1 MSTPIQGF
9 SKLSKEEKIDWVSQ
23 TFTQGDP
30 ETKSLLTQYWH
41 EDKTLQKLHDEFIEN
56 PEIIVTQRSTRVTTH
71 SGEVGFPGGKW
82 EEGDNNLYETS
93 LRESNEE
100 MSLNGEDVT
109 MLGKLDYLISR
120 HKIEV
125 NPFIATVDKPQDLEA
140 NEEIQEIFTVPLSFL
155 LDPKNIKRESIERQ
169 GSVWEVPTWS
179 LKNQKIW
186 GLTAMITV
194 NFLNVCFDAN
204 IEILE
209 G

>member
-1 MSTPIQGF
+1 MIEDIKY
-9 SKLSKEEKIDWVSQ
+9 KLNSSNSEKPSGRPQASVLIAILNYGEYIES
-23 TFTQGDP
+23 P
-30 ETKSLLTQYWH
+30 ELIY
-41 EDKTLQKLHDEFIEN
+41 
-56 PEIIVTQRSTRVTTH
+56 TQRSSHLSTH
-71 SGEVGFPGGKW
+71 SGEVSFPGGKT
-82 EEGDNNLYETS
+82 EDGDASLFNTA
-93 LRESNEE
+93 LRESYEE
-100 MSLNGEDVT
+100 MSLKGEDVT

-125 NPFIATVDKPQDLEA
+125 NPFIATVDKAQDLQA

-186 GLTAMITV
+186 GLTAMITI

>member
-1 MSTPIQGF
+1 MIEEIKY
-9 SKLSKEEKIDWVSQ
+9 KLNSSNSEKPSGRPQASVLIAILNYGEYIES
-23 TFTQGDP
+23 P
-30 ETKSLLTQYWH
+30 ELIY
-41 EDKTLQKLHDEFIEN
+41 
-56 PEIIVTQRSTRVTTH
+56 TQRSGHLSTH
-71 SGEVGFPGGKW
+71 SGEVSFPGGKA
-82 EEGDNNLYETS
+82 EDGDASLFDTA

-125 NPFIATVDKPQDLEA
+125 NPFIATVDKAQDLEA

-169 GSVWEVPTWS
+169 GSVWEVPTWT

>member
-1 MSTPIQGF
+1 MIEEIKY
-9 SKLSKEEKIDWVSQ
+9 KLNSSNSEKPSGRPQASVLIAILNYGEYIES
-23 TFTQGDP
+23 P
-30 ETKSLLTQYWH
+30 ELIY
-41 EDKTLQKLHDEFIEN
+41 
-56 PEIIVTQRSTRVTTH
+56 TQRSSHLSTH
-71 SGEVGFPGGKW
+71 SGEVSFPGGKA
-82 EEGDNNLYETS
+82 EDGDASLFDTA

-125 NPFIATVDKPQDLEA
+125 NPFIATVDKAQDLEA

>member
-1 MSTPIQGF
+1 MIEEIKY
-9 SKLSKEEKIDWVSQ
+9 KLNSSNSEKPSGRPQASVLIAILNYGEYIKS
-23 TFTQGDP
+23 P
-30 ETKSLLTQYWH
+30 ELIY
-41 EDKTLQKLHDEFIEN
+41 
-56 PEIIVTQRSTRVTTH
+56 TQRSSHLSTH
-71 SGEVGFPGGKW
+71 SGEVSFPGGKT
-82 EEGDNNLYETS
+82 EDGDSSLFDTA

-100 MSLNGEDVT
+100 MSLNRADVK

-125 NPFIATVDKPQDLEA
+125 NPFIATVDKAQNLQP

-155 LDPKNIKRESIERQ
+155 LDPSNIKRESIERQ
-169 GSVWEVPTWS
+169 GSVWEVPTWK

-194 NFLNVCFDAN
+194 NFLNICFDAN

>member
-1 MSTPIQGF
+1 MIEEIKY
-9 SKLSKEEKIDWVSQ
+9 KLNSGNSEKPSGRPQASVLIAILNYGEYIKS
-23 TFTQGDP
+23 P
-30 ETKSLLTQYWH
+30 ELIY
-41 EDKTLQKLHDEFIEN
+41 
-56 PEIIVTQRSTRVTTH
+56 TQRSSHLSTH
-71 SGEVGFPGGKW
+71 SGEVSFPGGKT
-82 EEGDNNLYETS
+82 EDGDLSLFDTA

-100 MSLNGEDVT
+100 MSLNRADVT

-125 NPFIATVDKPQDLEA
+125 NPFIATVDKAQNLQP

-155 LDPKNIKRESIERQ
+155 LDPNNIKRESIERQ
-169 GSVWEVPTWS
+169 GSVWEVPTWK
-179 LKNQKIW
+179 LKDQKIW

-194 NFLNVCFDAN
+194 NFLNICFDAN

>member
-1 MSTPIQGF
+1 MIEEIKY
-9 SKLSKEEKIDWVSQ
+9 KLNSSNSEKPSGRPQASVLIAILNYGEYIES
-23 TFTQGDP
+23 P
-30 ETKSLLTQYWH
+30 ELIY
-41 EDKTLQKLHDEFIEN
+41 
-56 PEIIVTQRSTRVTTH
+56 TQRSGHLSTH
-71 SGEVGFPGGKW
+71 SGEVSFPGGKA
-82 EEGDNNLYETS
+82 EDGDVSLFDTA

-109 MLGKLDYLISR
+109 MLGKLNYLISR

-125 NPFIATVDKPQDLEA
+125 NPFIATVDKPQNLEA
-140 NEEIQEIFTVPLSFL
+140 NDEIQEIFTVPLSFL

>member
-1 MSTPIQGF
+1 MIEEIKY
-9 SKLSKEEKIDWVSQ
+9 KLKSNNFEKPSGRPRASVLIAILNY
-23 TFTQGDP
+23 G
-30 ETKSLLTQYWH
+30 K
-41 EDKTLQKLHDEFIEN
+41 FIES
-56 PEIIVTQRSTRVTTH
+56 PELIYTQRSNHLSSH
-71 SGEVGFPGGKW
+71 SGEVSFPGGKAD
-82 EEGDNNLYETS
+82 EEDDSLFETA

-100 MSLNGEDVT
+100 MSLQSKDVT
-109 MLGKLDYLISR
+109 ELGKLDYLISR

-125 NPFIATVDKPQDLEA
+125 NPFVASVDQPQDLQP

-155 LDPKNIKRESIERQ
+155 LDANNMERQRIERQ
-169 GSVWEVPTWS
+169 GGVWLVPTWN

>member
-1 MSTPIQGF
+1 MIEEIKY
-9 SKLSKEEKIDWVSQ
+9 KLNSSNSEKPSGRPQASVLIAILNYGEYIES
-23 TFTQGDP
+23 P
-30 ETKSLLTQYWH
+30 ELIY
-41 EDKTLQKLHDEFIEN
+41 
-56 PEIIVTQRSTRVTTH
+56 TQRSGHLSTH
-71 SGEVGFPGGKW
+71 SGEVSFPGGKA
-82 EEGDNNLYETS
+82 EDGDATLFDTA

-100 MSLNGEDVT
+100 MSLNGGDVT

-125 NPFIATVDKPQDLEA
+125 NPFIATVDKAQDLEA

>member
-1 MSTPIQGF
+1 MIEEIKY
-9 SKLSKEEKIDWVSQ
+9 KLNSSNSEKPSGRPQASVLIAILNYGEYIES
-23 TFTQGDP
+23 P
-30 ETKSLLTQYWH
+30 ELIY
-41 EDKTLQKLHDEFIEN
+41 
-56 PEIIVTQRSTRVTTH
+56 TQRSGHLSTH
-71 SGEVGFPGGKW
+71 SGEVSFPGGKA
-82 EEGDNNLYETS
+82 EDGDVSLFDTA

-109 MLGKLDYLISR
+109 MLGKLDYLISM

>member
-1 MSTPIQGF
+1 MIEEIKY
-9 SKLSKEEKIDWVSQ
+9 KLNSSNSEKPSGRPQASVLIAILNYGEYIES
-23 TFTQGDP
+23 P
-30 ETKSLLTQYWH
+30 ELIY
-41 EDKTLQKLHDEFIEN
+41 
-56 PEIIVTQRSTRVTTH
+56 TQRSGHLSTH
-71 SGEVGFPGGKW
+71 SGEVSFPGGKA
-82 EEGDNNLYETS
+82 EDGDVSLFDTA

-125 NPFIATVDKPQDLEA
+125 NPFIVTVDKPQDLEA

>member
-1 MSTPIQGF
+1 MIEEIKY
-9 SKLSKEEKIDWVSQ
+9 KLNSGNSEKPSGRPQASVLIAILNYGEYIKS
-23 TFTQGDP
+23 P
-30 ETKSLLTQYWH
+30 ELIY
-41 EDKTLQKLHDEFIEN
+41 
-56 PEIIVTQRSTRVTTH
+56 TQRSSHLSTH
-71 SGEVGFPGGKW
+71 SGEVSFPGGKT
-82 EEGDNNLYETS
+82 EDGDSSLFDTA

-100 MSLNGEDVT
+100 MSLNRADVT

-125 NPFIATVDKPQDLEA
+125 NPFIATVDKAQNLQP

-155 LDPKNIKRESIERQ
+155 LDPNNIKRESIERQ
-169 GSVWEVPTWS
+169 GSIWEVPTWK

-194 NFLNVCFDAN
+194 NFLNICFDAN

>member
-1 MSTPIQGF
+1 MIEEIKY
-9 SKLSKEEKIDWVSQ
+9 KLNSSNSEKPSGRPQASVLIAILNYGEYIES
-23 TFTQGDP
+23 P
-30 ETKSLLTQYWH
+30 ELIY
-41 EDKTLQKLHDEFIEN
+41 
-56 PEIIVTQRSTRVTTH
+56 TQRSGHLSTH
-71 SGEVGFPGGKW
+71 SGEVSFPGGKA
-82 EEGDNNLYETS
+82 EDVDASLFDTA

-109 MLGKLDYLISR
+109 MLGKLNYLISR

-125 NPFIATVDKPQDLEA
+125 NPFIATVDKAQDLEA

>member
-1 MSTPIQGF
+1 MIEEIKY
-9 SKLSKEEKIDWVSQ
+9 KLNSSNSEKPSGRPQASVLIAILNYGEYIES
-23 TFTQGDP
+23 P
-30 ETKSLLTQYWH
+30 ELIY
-41 EDKTLQKLHDEFIEN
+41 
-56 PEIIVTQRSTRVTTH
+56 TQRSGHLSTH
-71 SGEVGFPGGKW
+71 SGEVSFPGGKA
-82 EEGDNNLYETS
+82 EDGDASLFDTA

-100 MSLNGEDVT
+100 MSLNGKDVT